1 MICCGA
7 VVSLVLLVLLPLLL
21 LLDLLMHVL
30 LIHLLVVLVMR
41 VAPSSSSSLSGVPS
55 RVAGLFSIV
64 VKGRLRQVDPQV
76 LKVVVPAEVGG
87 SRTGVQG
94 RVGRGPV

>member
-41 VAPSSSSSLSGVPS
+41 VAPSSSLCGVPS
-55 RVAGLFSIV
+55 RVSGLFSIV

-87 SRTGVQG
+87 SRTGVQR

>member
-21 LLDLLMHVL
+21 LLDMLMHVL

-41 VAPSSSSSLSGVPS
+41 VAPSSSSLSGVPS
-55 RVAGLFSIV
+55 RVVGLFSIV

-76 LKVVVPAEVGG
+76 LKVVVPAEVGS
-87 SRTGVQG
+87 SRTGVQ
-94 RVGRGPV
+94 RCVGRGPV